1 MTDTFVRHLRLSILR
16 CIAAS
21 ALAALLCGAMPA
33 AAQDASKLYGV
44 HGVSPLAV
52 RQGILGTCYFHASLA
67 EVAKVAPDT
76 LRNDITPNPG
86 GGYKVHFFQ
95 GPDETVFDTDIDYGR
110 AHSYDHS
117 EGSWVLVLMRGYA
130 QRALRQSIVRA
141 INESAV
147 IPSFVKPMTLSWLDQ
162 SSVFLVAYDRAIR
175 AVVSQDGDIDKAA
188 FKTKLAAQAGSLGIP
203 PAQVLAFTGFLDE
216 KGYFDQL
223 AMTVRQNGEVFGA
236 YKSLGEGGIPVRVIE
251 SFMGGASAGQVSDT
265 PALLEQLRLLHQGSV
280 AVVAGTKNA
289 APSADFEA
297 QNKSWWVDAHAYS
310 VMDFDEAAQTI
321 TLRNPWGARPGPDGV
336 FTIPMAVFL
345 QSYDAYSYSKPA
357 TQ

>member
-1 MTDTFVRHLRLSILR
+1 MIDTFARHLRLSVPA
-16 CIAAS
+16 CVAAL
-21 ALAALLCGAMPA
+21 ALAALQCEPMPA
-33 AAQDASKLYGV
+33 AAQDVSQLYGV

-141 INESAV
+141 INNSAV
-147 IPSFVKPMTLSWLDQ
+147 IPSFVKPMALSWLDQ
-162 SSVFLVAYDRAIR
+162 SGLLLVAYDRAIR
-175 AVVSQDGDIDKAA
+175 AVVSQDGDLDKAA
-188 FKTKLAAQAGSLGIP
+188 FKAKLAAQAGVLGIP
-203 PAQVLAFTGFLDE
+203 AAQVLALSGFLDE

-223 AMTVRQNGEVFGA
+223 ALTVRQNGEVFGA

-251 SFMGGASAGQVSDT
+251 SFLGGASAGQVSDA
-265 PALLEQLRLLHQGSV
+265 PALLEQLRRLHQGGV
-280 AVVAGTKNA
+280 AVVAGTKNN
-289 APSADFEA
+289 APSPEFEA

-310 VMDFDEAAQTI
+310 VMDFDEGAQTI

-336 FTIPMAVFL
+336 FTIPMAIFL
-345 QSYDAYSYSKPA
+345 QSFDAYSYSKPPGL
-357 TQ
+357 